1 MKLGTCSSGNCFQVP
16 KWLKCASITQ
26 VPTCFKKSRDRWNKW
41 NISVS
46 CLVRSKAYICCLK
59 IKATQSTTC
68 GKRSNEGEAAA
79 RFFKKKYSWFILT
92 SFCLWTSANNYIVHK
107 LPYSSSLC
115 TYLFYKIYCF
125 FRSKWITI
133 DWFQQNWNKW
143 LVKNKVDRIKWH
155 FSG

>member
-1 MKLGTCSSGNCFQVP
+1 MRRWNLELVQVKIAFKCPSDLSALQLPKCLRVLRSLGTDEMNEIFP
-16 KWLKCASITQ
+16 
-26 VPTCFKKSRDRWNKW
+26 
-41 NISVS
+41 
-46 CLVRSKAYICCLK
+46 CLVWYGLKLTFVVWKLRQHKARPAGK
-59 IKATQSTTC
+59 I
-68 GKRSNEGEAAA
+68 
-79 RFFKKKYSWFILT
+79 KKYSWFILT

-115 TYLFYKIYCF
+115 TYLFYKNYCF

-143 LVKNKVDRIKWH
+143 LVKNKVDRIKWY